1 MNENEIAT
9 IVVDCAYQIHVNI
22 GPGMLESVYEVI
34 LYDKLKSKGLA
45 VKRQCPVKV
54 NYGNHHLEKGFIAD
68 IIVEDKLIIE
78 LKSKENICPV
88 DKMQLLTYLRMSGI
102 KLGLLINF
110 GEYRIKDGI
119 KRVINGKIN

>member
-22 GPGMLESVYEVI
+22 GPGMLESVYEII

-45 VKRQCPVKV
+45 VKKQCPVKV
-54 NYGNHHLEKGFIAD
+54 NYENYHLEKGFIAD

-78 LKSKENICPV
+78 LKSKEKICPV
-88 DKMQLLTYLRMSGI
+88 DKMQLLTYLRMTGL